1 MSCPYPPDNSD
12 MPSSLRT
19 SWGLACPPVLPPNR
33 KHPLFRQVHA
43 LAWPRL
49 EQTAFYDA
57 PFLLTTLHAVSAAT
71 RSFVL
76 AGDGAFGFTFLASHV
91 RSMIA

>member
-1 MSCPYPPDNSD
+1 M
-12 MPSSLRT
+12 
-19 SWGLACPPVLPPNR
+19 
-33 KHPLFRQVHA
+33 HA

-91 RSMIA
+91 RSMITCLPAGIGAWPTAECAPGRPRVR